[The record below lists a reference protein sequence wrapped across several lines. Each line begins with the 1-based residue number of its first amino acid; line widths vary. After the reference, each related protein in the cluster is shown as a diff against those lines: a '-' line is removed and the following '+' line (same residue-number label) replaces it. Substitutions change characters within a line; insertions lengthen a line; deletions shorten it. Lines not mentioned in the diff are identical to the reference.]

1 MSRVIIVC
9 HTGLNNYTSFGDFSL
24 HSFLAQI
31 FVTRVL
37 LILQCT
43 ITGHISGIIHSL
55 RTIK

>member
-43 ITGHISGIIHSL
+43 GHISGIIHSL
-55 RTIK
+55 KTIK